1 MLPQSLVAW
10 SVIPLLKPSVGL
22 LVSVVCPPWVT
33 DTVTSPDREAEPAV
47 NSIICSVAP
56 PETGMRTLPWYWKS
70 VKVTDPADR
79 TEAAAGA
86 VTADG
91 AAACFWASF
100 FDFDFA
106 VAGFFALVGVPLGEG
121 EAVADGTEGVAVPD

>member
-1 MLPQSLVAW
+1 M
-10 SVIPLLKPSVGL
+10 
-22 LVSVVCPPWVT
+22 
-33 DTVTSPDREAEPAV
+33 TSPDNAAEPAV
-47 NSIICSVAP
+47 NSIICWVAP
-56 PETGMRTLPWYWKS
+56 PETGMLTLPWYWKS

-106 VAGFFALVGVPLGEG
+106 FVVAGFFALVGVPLGAG
-121 EAVADGTEGVAVPD
+121 EAVADGTVEGVGAAEGVAVPD